1 MQQSYIA
8 AKCTTCNHKFLCE
21 NKNEATKLIHICTH
35 ALFLG
40 DSLSFI
46 ASSSDTSRFVV
57 CTIIFDIFSQLST
70 KTFAAR
76 KFVTTNIFVRVRI
89 ISSSFGFT
97 FCCSLFLSLSFQSSN
112 IISSGCGKQS
122 HALRLHKSNPHDGE
136 ITILFECQFTIE
148 TTCTYS
154 TLSMSLCHQILAIG
168 GDSFGFLYI
177 KCMGLVHRSLRLHKP
192 IQNKIYW
199 TLWTHLR
206 GRKKTN

>member
-97 FCCSLFLSLSFQSSN
+97 FCCLLFLSLSPFNPATLFLQGVESN
-112 IISSGCGKQS
+112 RMHWDCINPTRMTGKS
-122 HALRLHKSNPHDGE
+122 PYCLNVSLLLRQLARIAHSVWVCVTKSW
-136 ITILFECQFTIE
+136 L
-148 TTCTYS
+148 
-154 TLSMSLCHQILAIG
+154 
-168 GDSFGFLYI
+168 
-177 KCMGLVHRSLRLHKP
+177 
-192 IQNKIYW
+192 
-199 TLWTHLR
+199 
-206 GRKKTN
+206 